1 MKNEKTVR
9 QLIEG
14 IISIG
19 AGVHT
24 ISDPSSCTGY
34 LSAKTLNEIMK
45 TPELLDGY
53 QINTAYPLLNR
64 FVVASKTFKPGH
76 VQHMQLWDVDEA
88 E

>member
-1 MKNEKTVR
+1 MKNEKTVT

-24 ISDPSSCTGY
+24 SDSDGRAGY
-34 LSAKTLNEIMK
+34 LTSAMLNEIMK
-45 TPELLDGY
+45 TPEILDGY
-53 QINTAYPLLNR
+53 KINTAYPSFNR
-64 FVVASKTFKPGH
+64 FIVASKTFENGY